1 MWNILNGTIVNTG
14 TVALGTGIG
23 LAIGPVIPER
33 FQRIVLTC
41 LGLVTIMLGVD
52 AGPMTMGSV
61 VRRFGEGIPTYG
73 ARVGLVVIAS
83 LIVGALIGT
92 ALRLHERLEGLGETI
107 HRRFGKGAVVAS
119 GGDVDVDHAA
129 ARRFAEGFLTA
140 SVIFCVG
147 PLTLLGCLQ
156 NGASGDPTL
165 LYIKAVLDGFCSM
178 ALAATLGW
186 GVALSIVTV
195 LVFQG
200 GLALV
205 AYGFAGGL
213 PPLSR
218 DLMNVVG
225 GLMLLAT
232 ALVILDVKKIPV
244 ANLLPGLFLPPLVV
258 WGVEWVSPGMLMT
271 VAVGS

>member
-1 MWNILNGTIVNTG
+1 MWEILNGTIVNTG
-14 TVALGTGIG
+14 TVAVGTAIG
-23 LAIGPVIPER
+23 LAIGPVIPDR
-33 FQRIVLTC
+33 FQRIVLIC

-52 AGPMTMGSV
+52 AGPITMAGV
-61 VRRFGEGIPTYG
+61 VRQFGEGIPTYG

-92 ALRLHERLEGLGETI
+92 ALKLHERLEGLGETI
-107 HRRFGKGAVVAS
+107 HRRFGGKGDADAP
-119 GGDVDVDHAA
+119 DHAS

-147 PLTLLGCLQ
+147 PLTLLGCLK
-156 NGASGDPTL
+156 NGAEGDPTL

-186 GVALSIVTV
+186 GVALSVLTV
-195 LVFQG
+195 LLFQG
-200 GLALV
+200 GLAIV
-205 AYGFAGGL
+205 AFNFAGGL

-232 ALVILDVKKIPV
+232 ALMILDIKKVPV
-244 ANLLPGLFLPPLVV
+244 ANLLPGLFLPPLAV
-258 WGVEWVSPGMLMT
+258 WIVEWVSPGMLMG
-271 VAVGS
+271 VE

>member
-1 MWNILNGTIVNTG
+1 MAGMWAILNGTIVNAG
-14 TVALGTGIG
+14 TVALGTTIG
-23 LAIGPVIPER
+23 LVVGPAIPER

-52 AGPMTMGSV
+52 AAPMTMGSV
-61 VRRFGEGIPTYG
+61 VRRFGEGVPTYG
-73 ARVGLVVIAS
+73 ARVGLVVITS

-92 ALRLHERLEGLGETI
+92 GLKLHERLEGLGETI
-107 HRRFGKGAVVAS
+107 HRRFGKRAAVA
-119 GGDVDVDHAA
+119 GGDADHAS

-156 NGASGDPTL
+156 NGTSGDPTL

-200 GLALV
+200 GLSLV
-205 AYGFAGGL
+205 AYAFAGGL
-213 PPLSR
+213 QPVSQ
-218 DLMNVVG
+218 DLMTIVG

-232 ALVILDVKKIPV
+232 ALVILDIKKIPV
-244 ANLLPGLFLPPLVV
+244 ANLLPGLFLPPLAV
-258 WGVEWVSPGMLMT
+258 WGVEHFWPGMLVT
-271 VAVGS
+271 AVH

>member
-1 MWNILNGTIVNTG
+1 MWNILNGTIVNAG

-52 AGPMTMGSV
+52 AGPMTMGGV

-92 ALRLHERLEGLGETI
+92 ALKLHERLEELGEAI
-107 HRRFGKGAVVAS
+107 HRRFGKGAAVVGSEA
-119 GGDVDVDHAA
+119 DHAA

-156 NGASGDPTL
+156 NGADADPTL

-195 LVFQG
+195 LGFQG

-232 ALVILDVKKIPV
+232 ALVILDIKKVPV

-258 WGVEWVSPGMLMT
+258 WGVECVRPGVLMT
-271 VAVGS
+271 VGS

>member
-1 MWNILNGTIVNTG
+1 MWEILNGTLVNTG
-14 TVALGTGIG
+14 TVALGTSLG

-41 LGLVTIMLGVD
+41 LGLITIMLGVD
-52 AGPMTMGSV
+52 AGPMTMQGV
-61 VRRFGEGIPTYG
+61 VREFGRGIQTYG

-92 ALRLHERLEGLGETI
+92 ALKLHERLEGLGETI
-107 HRRFGKGAVVAS
+107 HRRFGKADMAAPGEA
-119 GGDVDVDHAA
+119 DHAA

-200 GLALV
+200 GLSLV
-205 AYGFAGGL
+205 ACAFAGGL

-232 ALVILDVKKIPV
+232 ALSLLDIKKIPV
-244 ANLLPGLFLPPLVV
+244 ANLLPGLFLPPLIV
-258 WGVEWVSPGMLMT
+258 WCVERAWPGLLM
-271 VAVGS
+271 

>member
-1 MWNILNGTIVNTG
+1 MWSIFSGTLVNAL
-14 TVALGTGIG
+14 TVAVGTSIG
-23 LAIGPVIPER
+23 LAAGPVIPER
-33 FQRIVLTC
+33 FQRIVLAC

-52 AGPMTMGSV
+52 AGPMTMGNV
-61 VRRFGEGIPTYG
+61 VRQYGPDLPTYG

-83 LIVGALIGT
+83 LILGALIGT

-107 HRRFGKGAVVAS
+107 HRRMNRGVAP
-119 GGDVDVDHAA
+119 GDGDLA

-156 NGASGDPTL
+156 NGAEANPTL

-195 LVFQG
+195 LLVQG
-200 GLALV
+200 GLALA
-205 AYGFAGGL
+205 AYGFAQGL
-213 PPLSR
+213 PPLSL
-218 DLMNVVG
+218 DLTNVVG
-225 GLMLLAT
+225 GLMLIAT
-232 ALVILDVKKIPV
+232 ALMILDIKKIPV
-244 ANLLPGLFLPPLVV
+244 ANLLPGLLLPTIIV
-258 WGVEWVSPGMLMT
+258 WCVERASPGLLIT
-271 VAVGS
+271 R